1 MDDKEKII
9 AYDGNEK
16 AWKKL
21 TNAIML
27 KPQKGDNKSY
37 RFVKFN
43 KNNKVFKYHLENV
56 ATFSYNLA
64 QKYNLKNELIEL
76 PSGKF
81 YKCEL
86 FNVYETVNK
95 KIYEIDLGYE
105 RIYLERKKCDVEKIF
120 INIKN
125 NRDRLN
131 KLYNYFY
138 KLVSIKSNTGD
149 DISEN
154 KESFLLSQYNNLK
167 IEKESVLYDYFT
179 ASHKLKKS
187 EEIAEFIFPFPF
199 NLSQKEAVKNAL
211 NNKISVIEGPPGC
224 GKTQTIINLIANLII
239 KGKSVAVVSNN
250 NTAIKNIKEKLD
262 EVNMGFIC
270 ALLGKIENKQL
281 FFSNEYQEKIK
292 NEKEIFLK
300 KYPKQSVSY
309 DFKNELIRLTESFNK
324 QNELQKNKLALISLK
339 AEYGKYEEY
348 LEDKKDIINNI
359 KINPNLASTE
369 YHKIKIYLENISK
382 ISFWKRH
389 KFKRRL
395 RVKRVK
401 LKINKRNNLSLIY
414 VLNKYF
420 YIAKIKELNEI
431 ISDIEDYLKVNN
443 FDKYKKVY
451 EENSLKYFTNHITNL
466 VNKPLDDINMKLEN
480 YKQTFDD
487 FIKKFPVILSTT
499 HAILASKDN
508 ETIFDYIIF
517 DEASQSD
524 LLSSILAFSAA
535 KNLVVVGDIKQLPEI
550 DEINL
555 IKPSNDYVRENNIPE
570 EYNYVNNSALASV
583 KKVFKNISVTLLKEH
598 YRCHPL
604 IINFCNQRF
613 YDDQLVI
620 MTNLANYKEN
630 PFQIIFTKGDRN
642 CHWLEGK
649 GSFNNREI
657 AEIKNK
663 INQLKDE
670 SKEINVGIIT
680 PFSEQSNKINE
691 ELNLS
696 DNDTQIKAATVH
708 SFQGQEKKDIIL
720 STVLD
725 NIGNKEEIGYFDRR
739 VDFIN
744 NSALM
749 NVAVSRAK
757 RSLVLVVSKGIYNSN
772 NKSIIHDLIK
782 YIKYYGFHYS
792 DEEYAKEGKVVSIF
806 DFLHSND
813 EEELNRIKKAIMK
826 DKHIKK
832 NTSPAEY
839 KFYELLKAT
848 IRKSGFHFQMH
859 VPLIEFSYKND
870 YDNLDSK
877 SIKYLS
883 HEWTHVDFL
892 IYRNITKEPVLAI
905 EINGFTFH
913 EKSAKQSE
921 HDQIK
926 KDFIERKGI
935 KFISFSTIG
944 ESEIEKINDVM
955 ENLKKSYGM

>member
-1 MDDKEKII
+1 MD
-9 AYDGNEK
+9 
-16 AWKKL
+16 
-21 TNAIML
+21 
-27 KPQKGDNKSY
+27 
-37 RFVKFN
+37 
-43 KNNKVFKYHLENV
+43 KN
-56 ATFSYNLA
+56 
-64 QKYNLKNELIEL
+64 
-76 PSGKF
+76 
-81 YKCEL
+81 
-86 FNVYETVNK
+86 
-95 KIYEIDLGYE
+95 
-105 RIYLERKKCDVEKIF
+105 
-120 INIKN
+120 
-125 NRDRLN
+125 
-131 KLYNYFY
+131 
-138 KLVSIKSNTGD
+138 
-149 DISEN
+149 
-154 KESFLLSQYNNLK
+154 
-167 IEKESVLYDYFT
+167 
-179 ASHKLKKS
+179 
-187 EEIAEFIFPFPF
+187 
-199 NLSQKEAVKNAL
+199 L

-281 FFSNEYQEKIK
+281 FFSSEQQEKIK
-292 NEKEIFLK
+292 NEKELFLK
-300 KYPKQSVSY
+300 KYSKQSVNFN
-309 DFKNELIRLTESFNK
+309 FKNEFIKLTKSFNK
-324 QNELQKNKLALISLK
+324 QNELQKHKLALIGLK
-339 AEYGKYEEY
+339 AEYSKYEEY
-348 LEDKKDIINNI
+348 LEDKKDVIKDI
-359 KINPNLASTE
+359 KINPNLPSTE
-369 YHKIKIYLENISK
+369 YHKIRLYLENISK
-382 ISFWKRH
+382 ISLWKRH
-389 KFKRRL
+389 KFKRKL
-395 RVKRVK
+395 KVKRVK
-401 LKINKRNNLSLIY
+401 LKINKRYNLPLIY

-420 YIAKIKELNEI
+420 YIAKIRELNEI
-431 ISDIEDYLKVNN
+431 INDIENYLKVNN
-443 FDKYKKVY
+443 FDNYKKVY
-451 EENSLKYFTNHITNL
+451 EENSLKKFTNHITDLINR
-466 VNKPLDDINMKLEN
+466 PLDDTNMKLEN
-480 YKQTFDD
+480 YKQTFDN
-487 FIKKFPVILSTT
+487 FIKKFPIILSTT
-499 HAILASKDN
+499 HAILTSKDN
-508 ETIFDYIIF
+508 EMMFDYVIC

-524 LLSSILAFSAA
+524 LLSSIIAFSAA

-670 SKEINVGIIT
+670 SKEINIGIIT
-680 PFSEQSNKINE
+680 PFNEQSNKINE
-691 ELNLS
+691 ELNLG
-696 DNDTQIKAATVH
+696 DNNNQIKASTVH

-757 RSLVLVVSKGIYNSN
+757 QSLSLVVSKGIYNFN
-772 NKSIIHDLIK
+772 NKSIIHNLIK
-782 YIKYYGFHYS
+782 YIKYYGFHYN

-832 NTSPAEY
+832 DTSPAEY
-839 KFYELLKAT
+839 KFYELLKSI

-859 VPLIEFSYKND
+859 VPLIEFSCDDD
-870 YDNLDSK
+870 YNNLDDK

-892 IYRNITKEPVLAI
+892 VYRNITKEPVLAI
-905 EINGFTFH
+905 EINGFMFH
-913 EKSAKQSE
+913 EKVLSNQSMIELKRILLRKKELSLFPLVQLVIAK
-921 HDQIK
+921 
-926 KDFIERKGI
+926 
-935 KFISFSTIG
+935 
-944 ESEIEKINDVM
+944 
-955 ENLKKSYGM
+955 LKKSLR